1 MKIIKLTESDLQKI
15 VKRVINE
22 QVLSDYQKIQKR
34 LDSLTADKSS
44 TGNITKYKFKNADG
58 LGVVELQNNEVNVYR
73 LKGGIRELLG
83 KIRKLQNENHQI
95 GLTSSKDVKKLLN
108 ENRNFLLKE
117 ENSDIQN
124 VTPDEQREEE
134 SNFKGTVSKLVKFTP
149 IKVYKQNV

>member
-34 LDSLTADKSS
+34 LDSLTTDKSS

-73 LKGGIRELLG
+73 LKGGVRELLG
-83 KIRKLQNENHQI
+83 NPKTLEELERLLSAEN
-95 GLTSSKDVKKLLN
+95 
-108 ENRNFLLKE
+108 
-117 ENSDIQN
+117 
-124 VTPDEQREEE
+124 
-134 SNFKGTVSKLVKFTP
+134 
-149 IKVYKQNV
+149 

>member
-34 LDSLTADKSS
+34 LDSLTTDKSS

-73 LKGGIRELLG
+73 LKGGVRELLG
-83 KIRKLQNENHQI
+83 NPKTLEQLEDLLSAEN
-95 GLTSSKDVKKLLN
+95 
-108 ENRNFLLKE
+108 
-117 ENSDIQN
+117 
-124 VTPDEQREEE
+124 
-134 SNFKGTVSKLVKFTP
+134 
-149 IKVYKQNV
+149 

>member
-22 QVLSDYQKIQKR
+22 QVLSDYQKIQTR

-83 KIRKLQNENHQI
+83 NPKTLEELEDLLSAEN
-95 GLTSSKDVKKLLN
+95 
-108 ENRNFLLKE
+108 
-117 ENSDIQN
+117 
-124 VTPDEQREEE
+124 
-134 SNFKGTVSKLVKFTP
+134 
-149 IKVYKQNV
+149 

>member
-44 TGNITKYKFKNADG
+44 TGNINKYKFKNADG

-83 KIRKLQNENHQI
+83 NPKTLEELEDLLSAEN
-95 GLTSSKDVKKLLN
+95 
-108 ENRNFLLKE
+108 
-117 ENSDIQN
+117 
-124 VTPDEQREEE
+124 
-134 SNFKGTVSKLVKFTP
+134 
-149 IKVYKQNV
+149 

>member
-34 LDSLTADKSS
+34 LDSLTTDKSS

-83 KIRKLQNENHQI
+83 NPKTLEELERLLSAEN
-95 GLTSSKDVKKLLN
+95 
-108 ENRNFLLKE
+108 
-117 ENSDIQN
+117 
-124 VTPDEQREEE
+124 
-134 SNFKGTVSKLVKFTP
+134 
-149 IKVYKQNV
+149 

>member
-34 LDSLTADKSS
+34 LDSLTTNKSS

-73 LKGGIRELLG
+73 LKGGVRELLG
-83 KIRKLQNENHQI
+83 NPKTLEELERLLSAEN
-95 GLTSSKDVKKLLN
+95 
-108 ENRNFLLKE
+108 
-117 ENSDIQN
+117 
-124 VTPDEQREEE
+124 
-134 SNFKGTVSKLVKFTP
+134 
-149 IKVYKQNV
+149 